1 MSLALF
7 DLNEASDGT
16 LTLARQVADGADDE
30 TADPAIVAA
39 KWRSVG
45 WDTEVTD
52 KAVDGQDPAKV
63 KVLRTRPKPGLP
75 WTYVA
80 LVTG

>member
-1 MSLALF
+1 MSLTLY

-16 LTLARQVADGADDE
+16 LTLARQVADSAEDE

-45 WDTEVTD
+45 WPTEVTD
-52 KAVDGQDPAKV
+52 KTVEGQDPAKV

-80 LVTG
+80 LVSG